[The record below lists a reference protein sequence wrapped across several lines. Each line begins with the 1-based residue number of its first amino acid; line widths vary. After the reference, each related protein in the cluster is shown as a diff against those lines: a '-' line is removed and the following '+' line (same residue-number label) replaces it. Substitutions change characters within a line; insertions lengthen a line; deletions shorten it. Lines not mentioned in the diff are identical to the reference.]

1 MVYLIMA
8 CNETRVGRVLWILLY
23 STSLERAQPMRLCK
37 NNQSKQTFFFS
48 LIKFG
53 TANVIQ
59 KSNFASNYIQVN
71 PEAAYLKAVCP
82 GKPCHN

>member
-1 MVYLIMA
+1 
-8 CNETRVGRVLWILLY
+8 
-23 STSLERAQPMRLCK
+23 MRLCK
-37 NNQSKQTFFFS
+37 NNQRKEALFFLF
-48 LIKFG
+48 IKYG

-59 KSNFASNYIQVN
+59 KSNLASNYIQVN